1 LEYLLTFN
9 ILALYLITVKGK
21 PDIKK
26 DENSLSNQLK
36 DFLDKALTVDSA
48 KRASTDELLQHEF
61 LNKKEGL
68 QFLEDNITAI
78 INRKRDTME

>member
-1 LEYLLTFN
+1 
-9 ILALYLITVKGK
+9 LITVKGK

-26 DENSLSNQLK
+26 DENSLSNELK

-78 INRKRDTME
+78 INRKSDTMKY

>member
-1 LEYLLTFN
+1 MEYLLTFN